1 MIKLVFHS
9 ILLRRVHEVDGS
21 MIFSPGGGGGGG
33 GDGGLEIK
41 LTEVGG
47 LIMVGC
53 DVKKIFEIISCKRA
67 KKHLPW

>member
-21 MIFSPGGGGGGG
+21 MIFSPGGGGGGLG
-33 GDGGLEIK
+33 IK

-47 LIMVGC
+47 PTMAGC
-53 DVKKIFEIISCKRA
+53 DVKKIFETVKRL
-67 KKHLPW
+67 KSTSQSKI

>member
-9 ILLRRVHEVDGS
+9 ILLQRVHEVDDS
-21 MIFSPGGGGGGG
+21 MIFSPGGGGGR
-33 GDGGLEIK
+33 GGLGRK

-47 LIMVGC
+47 PTMVGC
-53 DVKKIFEIISCKRA
+53 DVNKFFEIISCKRA

>member
-21 MIFSPGGGGGGG
+21 MIFSPGGRGGGGLG
-33 GDGGLEIK
+33 IK

-47 LIMVGC
+47 PTMVGC